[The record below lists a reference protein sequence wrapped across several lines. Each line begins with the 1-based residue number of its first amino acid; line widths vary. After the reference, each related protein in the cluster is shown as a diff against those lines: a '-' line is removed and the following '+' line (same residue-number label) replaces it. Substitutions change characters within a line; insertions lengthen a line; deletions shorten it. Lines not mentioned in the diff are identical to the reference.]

1 MTHEEV
7 GAAGA
12 GAAAAGA
19 GVEVAVWP
27 LTDNAPKA
35 RAAQVRTILDFWVMV
50 GLVEGDSPIS
60 QVDTCLAHRRPTA
73 VYDKLSKAG
82 ANMIAPPGASP

>member
-12 GAAAAGA
+12 GAGAAGA

-27 LTDNAPKA
+27 LTDNAPKL

-50 GLVEGDSPIS
+50 GLVAKDSPIE
-60 QVDTCLAHRRPTA
+60 QVDPC
-73 VYDKLSKAG
+73 
-82 ANMIAPPGASP
+82 